1 MLAAAVSPDGRI
13 VTLQRTPERLEFMA
27 RDSPNMFVQST
38 WRGKHA
44 VTGFFWAR
52 AAACDFVMVTAA
64 GLELH
69 TLAADRQVCLLL
81 QNVSQESQH
90 IPLTHASQHH
100 QLAMSLQSSAPLRSR
115 FSRFCHYLVSV
126 LGFSF
131 RLLRNF
137 SSEL

>member
-1 MLAAAVSPDGRI
+1 MTEIEPGPPVLAAGVSPDGRI

-38 WRGKHA
+38 WRGKQA

-69 TLAADRQVCLLL
+69 TLAADRQVAYLEG
-81 QNVSQESQH
+81 SESGG
-90 IPLTHASQHH
+90 
-100 QLAMSLQSSAPLRSR
+100 
-115 FSRFCHYLVSV
+115 CK
-126 LGFSF
+126 GF
-131 RLLRNF
+131 RNF
-137 SSEL
+137 NPEFV